1 MKKFLLL
8 MSVVLLLFSLTA
20 CGGENVENAD
30 IKPSESVVQVES
42 GDDAINS
49 ENQVVSNETENVEWK
64 QFLKE
69 YNEWVDDYIVLLKKY
84 NANPTDAT
92 ILSDYTEMM
101 NDLTEWSARADKIT
115 KELES
120 SPEAV
125 AEYAAE
131 LAKIA
136 EKLEAATK

>member
-1 MKKFLLL
+1 MKKILLL

-42 GDDAINS
+42 KDNAINS

-84 NANPTDAT
+84 KANPTDAT

-125 AEYAAE
+125 AEYAVE